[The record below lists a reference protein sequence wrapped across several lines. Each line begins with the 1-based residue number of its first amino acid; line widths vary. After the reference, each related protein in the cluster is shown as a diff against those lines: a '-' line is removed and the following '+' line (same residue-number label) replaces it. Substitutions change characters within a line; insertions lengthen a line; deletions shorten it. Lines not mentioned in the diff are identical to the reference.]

1 MRGDRAGL
9 ISGGVKFEVGR
20 LLACDCAKSVGSVGG
35 ETTEEVAS
43 NAGVDEIAKLLRA
56 WVKVDVA
63 GAETVGAGVMAEGK
77 CMGMAWLDGTG
88 RVAEGAGID
97 VAWLDGAVEV

>member
-1 MRGDRAGL
+1 MRGVRAGL
-9 ISGGVKFEVGR
+9 ISGGVKCEAGR

-43 NAGVDEIAKLLRA
+43 SAGVDEIAKLLRA

-63 GAETVGAGVMAEGK
+63 GAESVGAGLMAEGN
-77 CMGMAWLDGTG
+77 CIGMA
-88 RVAEGAGID
+88 
-97 VAWLDGAVEV
+97 